1 MNPDLEKLI
10 ELQRADAEI
19 QRLETEI
26 ATLPR
31 RVAEIESK
39 LADARTVVEKAK
51 AAVKANEAGRRK
63 LEGEIQAQQQKISK
77 YRDQSLE
84 VKTNEQ
90 YKALLQEISF
100 VEAEIRSCEDKILEF
115 MVDSEAQE
123 KAIRG
128 AEAEL
133 KARSAE
139 VEKEQAQARA
149 RTAEDQQQLAEWS
162 AKRKGLRAGIGDSAL
177 SHYDRVLKLRHTA
190 IAEAR
195 EQQCSACHV
204 LLRPQKYVEVCSN
217 EQVLTCD
224 SCGRILFYAAAPEA
238 PATAAR
244 PPVAQEEEEEQAET
258 PAAQ

>member
-10 ELQRADAEI
+10 ELQSTDGEI
-19 QRLETEI
+19 QRLEAEI
-26 ATLPR
+26 AMLPR

-39 LADARTVVEKAK
+39 LAEARAVVEKAK
-51 AAVKANEAGRRK
+51 SALKTNDAGRRK

-90 YKALLQEISF
+90 YKALLQEINF
-100 VEAEIRSCEDKILEF
+100 AEAEIRACEDKILEF
-115 MVDSEAQE
+115 MVDSETQE
-123 KAIRG
+123 KAIKG

-149 RTAEDQQQLAEWS
+149 RTAEDQEQLAGWS
-162 AKRKGLRAGIGDSAL
+162 AKRQALRSAISDAAL

-190 IAEAR
+190 LAEAR
-195 EQQCSACHV
+195 DQQCSACHV
-204 LLRPQKYVEVCSN
+204 LLRPQKYVEVCTN

-224 SCGRILFYAAAPEA
+224 SCGRILFYVAAAPA
-238 PATAAR
+238 PATTPRQPA
-244 PPVAQEEEEEQAET
+244 AQEQEEQAET

>member
-10 ELQRADAEI
+10 ELQGTDAEI
-19 QRLETEI
+19 RRLEAEI

-39 LADARTVVEKAK
+39 LADARAVVEKAK
-51 AAVKANEAGRRK
+51 ATLKANEAGRRK

-90 YKALLQEISF
+90 YKALLQEINF
-100 VEAEIRSCEDKILEF
+100 AEAGIRSCEDKILEF

-123 KAIRG
+123 KALKG
-128 AEAEL
+128 AEGEL

-139 VEKEQAQARA
+139 VEREQAQARA
-149 RTAEDQQQLAEWS
+149 RTAEDQKQVAEWS
-162 AKRKGLRAGIGDSAL
+162 AKRQGLRAGISDSAL
-177 SHYDRVLKLRHTA
+177 SHYDRVLKLRHSA

-195 EQQCSACHV
+195 DQQCSACHV
-204 LLRPQKYVEVCSN
+204 LLRPQKYVEVCTN

-238 PATAAR
+238 LANAPR
-244 PPVAQEEEEEQAET
+244 PPLAQEEEEQAET

>member
-10 ELQRADAEI
+10 ELERTDAEI
-19 QRLETEI
+19 ERLEAEI
-26 ATLPR
+26 AALPR
-31 RVAEIESK
+31 RVTEIEAK
-39 LADARTVVEKAK
+39 LASARAVVEKAK
-51 AAVKANEAGRRK
+51 AALKTNETARRK

-100 VEAEIRSCEDKILEF
+100 VEGEIRSCEDKILEL

-128 AEAEL
+128 AEVEL
-133 KARSAE
+133 KARTAE

-149 RTAEDQQQLAEWS
+149 RTAEDQKQLAEWS
-162 AKRKGLRAGIGDSAL
+162 AKRQGLRAGIGDAAL
-177 SHYDRVLKLRHTA
+177 SHYDRVRKLRHTA
-190 IAEAR
+190 LAEVR

-204 LLRPQKYVEVCSN
+204 LLRPQKYVEVCAN

-224 SCGRILFYAAAPEA
+224 SCGRILFYAAAPDA
-238 PATAAR
+238 PAPA
-244 PPVAQEEEEEQAET
+244 PPAAQEEKEQAET

>member
-10 ELQRADAEI
+10 ELHSTDAEV
-19 QRLETEI
+19 QRLEAEI

-31 RVAEIESK
+31 RVAEIEAQ
-39 LADARTVVEKAK
+39 LAGARSVVEKAK
-51 AAVKANEAGRRK
+51 AALKANDAARRK

-90 YKALLQEISF
+90 YKALLQEIKF
-100 VEAEIRSCEDKILEF
+100 AENEIRACEDKILEL

-123 KAIRG
+123 KAQKT
-128 AEAEL
+128 AEGEL
-133 KARSAE
+133 KARTAE
-139 VEKEQAQARA
+139 VEREQAQARA
-149 RTAEDQQQLAEWS
+149 RTAEDQKQLAEWL
-162 AKRKGLRAGIGDSAL
+162 AKRQGLRAAISDAAL
-177 SHYDRVLKLRHTA
+177 SHYDRVLKLRHSA

-195 EQQCSACHV
+195 DQQCSACHV
-204 LLRPQKYVEVCSN
+204 LLRPQKYVEVCTN

-238 PATAAR
+238 PANAPR
-244 PPVAQEEEEEQAET
+244 RPVAQEEEEQAET

>member
-10 ELQRADAEI
+10 ELQATDAEI
-19 QRLETEI
+19 QRLEAEI
-26 ATLPR
+26 ALLPR

-39 LADARTVVEKAK
+39 LAEARAVVDKAK
-51 AAVKANEAGRRK
+51 AALKANDAGRRK

-90 YKALLQEISF
+90 YKALLQEIGF

-115 MVDSEAQE
+115 MVDSEGQE
-123 KAIRG
+123 KAIKG

-139 VEKEQAQARA
+139 VEREQVQARA
-149 RTAEDQQQLAEWS
+149 RTAEDQQQLDGWS
-162 AKRKGLRAGIGDSAL
+162 AKRQALRAAISDAAL

-190 IAEAR
+190 LAEAR
-195 EQQCSACHV
+195 DQQCSACHV
-204 LLRPQKYVEVCSN
+204 LLRPQKYVEVCTN

-224 SCGRILFYAAAPEA
+224 SCGRILFYAAAA
-238 PATAAR
+238 PGPAS
-244 PPVAQEEEEEQAET
+244 PPRQPAAQEQEEQAET